1 MKSISIIYRTLIYLK
16 FIQIRYQ
23 IFYRAKKILRKLLKL
38 NYCLTADKQMVDF
51 SLKPFLNK
59 PICYKKSGFLFLNQ
73 TLCIKNTEKFT
84 FNWQKNNFGM
94 LWDYNLNYMD
104 FLLQTNMPI
113 DKGLAFIEYFIKKL
127 PKNQIGLHPAP
138 IAIRS
143 INWIKFLKKFKI
155 KDTKIEGSLFAQ
167 LLILSKNIEYHLLA
181 NHLLEDA
188 YGLLFGAF
196 AFKNKNFYKKANKI
210 LHKEL
215 DEQINKDGGHFER
228 TPMYHKILLER
239 LLDCIN
245 LLQSNHFFVEQEL
258 LLKKMETKASEMIGW
273 LKNMTFSDGSTPNFN
288 DSTEEIAFSSEKL
301 FAYAKT
307 LGIKIKENKLSDS
320 GYRKIDTTNYEC
332 IVNIGNASPSY
343 QPGHAHADSL
353 HFVIQASKK
362 PFVVDT
368 GISTYEKNKVRIYEK
383 STAAH
388 NTVTVNNLNSSEVWG
403 AFRMG
408 RRAKVSIEKDLEN
421 EITAS
426 HNGYK
431 KINTIHKRTWKFDKT
446 EIEINDKLEGN
457 FTDGKCYLHFAPNIK
472 PILKKQ
478 TLYCQIANIEFS
490 ENALIEIET
499 TKIPLAYNKFAD
511 NYRIVISFSNE
522 LKTNIRFL

>member
-1 MKSISIIYRTLIYLK
+1 MKHISVIYRTIIHLK

-23 IFYRAKKILRKLLKL
+23 VFYRLKKSLRKLLKL
-38 NYCLTADKQMVDF
+38 NYRFTANKQMVDF
-51 SLKPFLNK
+51 NIKPFLSKSVSYRN
-59 PICYKKSGFLFLNQ
+59 SGFVFLNQ
-73 TLCIKNTEKFT
+73 TLSIENSDKFT

-104 FLLQTNMPI
+104 FLLQANMPI
-113 DKGLAFIEYFIKKL
+113 DKGLAFMEYFIKKL
-127 PKNQIGLHPAP
+127 PQNQVGLHPAP

-143 INWIKFLKKFKI
+143 VNWIKFLKKFEVKN
-155 KDTKIEGSLFAQ
+155 KKIESSLFAQ
-167 LLILSKNIEYHLLA
+167 LRILSKNIEYHLLA

-188 YGLLFGAF
+188 FGLLFAAF
-196 AFKNKNFYKKANKI
+196 AFKDKYFYKKANKI

-228 TPMYHKILLER
+228 TPMYHKVLLDR
-239 LLDCIN
+239 VLDCIN
-245 LLQSNHFFVEQEL
+245 LLQSNSFFVGQEQ
-258 LLKKMETKASEMIGW
+258 LLKKMETKASEMIVW
-273 LKNMTFSDGSTPNFN
+273 LKNMTFADGSTPNFN
-288 DSTEEIAFSSEKL
+288 DSTEGVAPSSEKL
-301 FAYAKT
+301 FAYAES
-307 LGIKIKENKLSDS
+307 LGIESKEGSLSDS
-320 GYRKIDTTNYEC
+320 GYRKIDGTNYEC

-353 HFVIQASKK
+353 NFVLQASEK

-368 GISTYEKNKVRIYEK
+368 GISTYENNKVRHYEK

-388 NTVTVNNLNSSEVWG
+388 NAVTVNDLNSSEIWG

-408 RRAKVSIEKDLEN
+408 RRAKVSIEKELTD

-431 KINTIHKRTWKFDKT
+431 KINTKHKRTWKFDKT
-446 EIEINDKLEGN
+446 KIEIKDKLEGD
-457 FTDGKCYLHFAPNIK
+457 FTDGKCYLHLAPNVK

-478 TLYCQIANIEFS
+478 TLYCQIANIELLG
-490 ENALIEIET
+490 NVDIQVKA

-511 NYRIVISFSNE
+511 NYTIIVSFSNE